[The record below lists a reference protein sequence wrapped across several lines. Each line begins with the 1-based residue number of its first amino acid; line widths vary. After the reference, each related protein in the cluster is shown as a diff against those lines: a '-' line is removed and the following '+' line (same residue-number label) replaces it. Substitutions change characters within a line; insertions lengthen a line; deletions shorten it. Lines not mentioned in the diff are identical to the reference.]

1 MARLVRRLDAVRG
14 CWLDELSE
22 DEVDEAVL
30 FRFLNLSKRL
40 AAISPAFEPNGVGLV
55 SFLAGVDVGEDI
67 SLLLFSFFRR
77 GFNFELAFIL
87 VSY

>member
-1 MARLVRRLDAVRG
+1 MAKLVRRLDAVSG
-14 CWLDELSE
+14 WLDELSE

-30 FRFLNLSKRL
+30 FRFLNLSNRL

-67 SLLLFSFFRR
+67 SLLVVFFFFSCRVFNLF
-77 GFNFELAFIL
+77 
-87 VSY
+87 